1 MLLSYNDNKLKLLKS
16 LNESFL
22 IQEISFAFSNN
33 NCNDVSPLNTPA
45 GSSLI
50 LFPYKTI
57 DVNDLSPAKASW
69 ETREML
75 LFDKSI
81 RRSLRWFANALV
93 GISVM

>member
-1 MLLSYNDNKLKLLKS
+1 M
-16 LNESFL
+16 
-22 IQEISFAFSNN
+22 QEISLAFNNSN
-33 NCNDVSPLNTPA
+33 CSDVSPLNTPA

-50 LFPYKTI
+50 LLPYNTI
-57 DVNDLSPAKASW
+57 DVKDLSPAKASW
-69 ETREML
+69 ATREML